1 MKWQRRSRRSTVPST
16 GQALQDQEAIGEA
29 FCDSKRGIW
38 KLGDLAE
45 NCRQRRSPSHKTVQ
59 RRRLFATGRLGDSA
73 VVARSSADACENFE
87 LSCSTAARRSS
98 CVPFS
103 ESIPDPLPAEHAHDR
118 DNAELEDALSDT
130 SETILTSSVE
140 SWPWESAVQVACM
153 CGTLDTVTSI
163 GNEGKEVVA
172 RNADADVWNAKTTVS
187 FKTFDLSDAE
197 SEPGSSTSST
207 RASDSF
213 ADGGDGIKD
222 TSHTLLDDVFD
233 LLDRAEHE
241 NSLWESAP
249 EEALLTFYDCAEV
262 FYDARTDSSD
272 AESESGSSQA
282 STCSPRSCPD
292 CWETT
297 SDSEFPWPAALVD
310 DRDKEEVNNALP
322 AATSNESSEPDS
334 DAASDEDSFLDH
346 WEILSPCETQ
356 ESTTCCAYARTGS
369 EVFLHV
375 YDLHAVTRRTG
386 LRLFHTGI
394 EVYGSEMFYGSQG
407 IQWCQSGKLDH
418 HLHRKSVSIGWT
430 TLSATE
436 ILALCDEL
444 KPKWQGSQYHLFNKN
459 CQTFT
464 DELSFC
470 LGVQQNLPRRFVR
483 FSRWRRA
490 DRGRGREPLEPEA

>member
-1 MKWQRRSRRSTVPST
+1 MKWQRRSRRSTVPSI

-29 FCDSKRGIW
+29 FCDSRRGIW
-38 KLGDLAE
+38 KLGDWAE
-45 NCRQRRSPSHKTVQ
+45 NRRQRRNASHETGE
-59 RRRLFATGRLGDSA
+59 RRRFTATGCLGDSA

-87 LSCSTAARRSS
+87 LSCSTAARPSS
-98 CVPFS
+98 CVASS
-103 ESIPDPLPAEHAHDR
+103 ESPPYPLPAEHAHDR
-118 DNAELEDALSDT
+118 DNSVLEDALSAT
-130 SETILTSSVE
+130 CETILTSSVE
-140 SWPWESAVQVACM
+140 SWPWESALQDSCM
-153 CGTLDTVTSI
+153 CGTPDTMTSF
-163 GNEGKEVVA
+163 GNDGKEVVV
-172 RNADADVWNAKTTVS
+172 RNADADVWNAKTTFS

-197 SEPGSSTSST
+197 SEPGSSTAST
-207 RASDSF
+207 RAPDSF

-233 LLDRAEHE
+233 LLDREEHE
-241 NSLWESAP
+241 EETSLWQSAP
-249 EEALLTFYDCAEV
+249 EEAMLTFYDCTEV
-262 FYDARTDSSD
+262 FCDARTDSSD
-272 AESESGSSQA
+272 AESKSGISQV
-282 STCSPRSCPD
+282 STCSPRSFPS

-297 SDSEFPWPAALVD
+297 
-310 DRDKEEVNNALP
+310 
-322 AATSNESSEPDS
+322 NESSEPDS
-334 DAASDEDSFLDH
+334 DADRNEDSFLDH
-346 WEILSPCETQ
+346 CEILSPCETQ
-356 ESTTCCAYARTGS
+356 ESTTRGAHARTGS

-386 LRLFHTGI
+386 LGLFHTGI
-394 EVYGSEMFYGSQG
+394 QVYGSEVFYGSQG

-436 ILALCDEL
+436 ILELCDEL

-490 DRGRGREPLEPEA
+490 DRGRGREPLEPDA